1 MGDNY
6 FADWTSQADEERKHR
21 AWAALATSSDEG
33 PHRSMA
39 NQVQLPEMSIVA
51 DPQQPAAAPS
61 YDHTPP
67 EPDITPGTDAQASPD
82 MPPDAPPLAR
92 LGASLRQRDSIG
104 DAPTAPARSES
115 TDSSGDGKTN
125 WTGTALAALAD
136 ILLNHGRGVGGVLA
150 LGAAGQSPM
159 AKAELDLKRAQ
170 AEHLRNPT
178 SDPAAMAYK
187 QAQLDLQRAQEERR
201 GRQGDAG
208 IELRRENTDNT
219 QNRFA
224 TRREDLGNPD
234 SQFNRTKVLV
244 AGQTAGASAQGRIGA
259 EHDLNDVVT
268 GDKAQI
274 AGAESAARIGA
285 GHDLAPI
292 TTADEANKA
301 RAVGYA
307 GNEPK
312 LAYEQSMNPILNDR
326 GGYGVGAGLTA
337 EHFAQ
342 DNPGLH
348 INDPD
353 QLDRA
358 MKTRAIN
365 AKTLEQ
371 IQSARGAGS
380 IIQRLHD
387 TAEEIQRT
395 NPFSDRAAT
404 LRRQYKV
411 HTAEYASIMMGM
423 TNKSEGSREEYESQ
437 VPDPN
442 VNPKALA
449 GVEGLW
455 GGLEQN
461 IDRNLGALGIGADK
475 PKFLMDRESAAKGG
489 ALGQPTDA
497 QGTPGTKAIDTTNPT
512 PSASPAKGDYA
523 NYSRD
528 TSDPLPTTKGKP
540 PPIPGA
546 EQRTRHVVHTPNGD
560 EAGDLTQDEV
570 LAFRR
575 KGLRVD

>member
-1 MGDNY
+1 MGN
-6 FADWTSQADEERKHR
+6 FFQDWTPSGDDEEQRKLR
-21 AWAALATSSDEG
+21 AWQALAGDQA

-39 NQVQLPEMSIVA
+39 NQVQLPEMDVVA
-51 DPQQPAAAPS
+51 DPHADEVDMTPPPTAARAPS
-61 YDHTPP
+61 DSQPVDMSDPP
-67 EPDITPGTDAQASPD
+67 
-82 MPPDAPPLAR
+82 PPPSATAR
-92 LGASLRQRDSIG
+92 LGSMLSGRDE
-104 DAPTAPARSES
+104 APAPSES
-115 TDSSGDGKTN
+115 VPRDEPRSMGNDASP
-125 WTGTALAALAD
+125 WAVLAD
-136 ILLNHGRGVGGVLA
+136 VLLNKGRGVGGILA
-150 LGAAGQSPM
+150 QGAAGKSEERR
-159 AKAELDLKRAQ
+159 AELDLKRAQ

-178 SDPAAMAYK
+178 VDPATAAYK
-187 QAQLDLQRAQEERR
+187 QAMLDLQKEREQRLIAQGGTRADLTRTN
-201 GRQGDAG
+201 
-208 IELRRENTDNT
+208 IENT
-219 QNRFA
+219 QKRFD
-224 TRREDLGNPD
+224 THRMDVTDPN
-234 SQFNRTKVLV
+234 SQFNQTQVLQS
-244 AGQTAGASAQGRIGA
+244 GQRAGASAQGRIGA

-285 GHDLAPI
+285 THDLAPI
-292 TTADEANKA
+292 TTADEAAKA

-312 LAYEQSMNPILNDR
+312 LAYEQSMNPVLADR
-326 GGYGVGAGLTA
+326 STYGVGSGLTA
-337 EHFAQ
+337 ENFSK

-387 TAEEIQRT
+387 TADEIQRT

-442 VNPKALA
+442 INPKALA

-475 PKFLMDRESAAKGG
+475 PKFLMDREASAKG
-489 ALGQPTDA
+489 AARQQPTDA
-497 QGTPGTKAIDTTNPT
+497 DGGPAAPSINATNPT

-528 TSDPLPTTKGKP
+528 TSDPPNLGKAPVPKIPTAAQRGTNISPRQVTKPDGTTKT
-540 PPIPGA
+540 
-546 EQRTRHVVHTPNGD
+546 ENLSD
-560 EAGDLTQDEV
+560 EETATLN
-570 LAFRR
+570 ARR
-575 KGLRVD
+575 GWSVK